1 MRAKL
6 WHFVLGL
13 IWAMVADAFK
23 SSVINPF
30 PMKQKHTRMTPDGIP
45 RATPKTKTIRVLSA
59 VTAAESGEERAK
71 LLSFPLTI
79 WRFTRPHTLI
89 GSALA
94 IPAIHAMAAPSYT
107 AAASVSSLVSIIY
120 TTTAALFMNL
130 YITGLN
136 QITDVEIDKI
146 NKPNLPI
153 PTGDLSIKKAT
164 YVVLVAL
171 AASLWMGTM
180 HAKFATQGLNVA
192 LWGSGILGTLYSLPP
207 FRLKRFPLLAAF
219 CIVAVRGSIIN
230 AGFYAH
236 AKHAVFGE
244 QAGSVLYYLLKDPV
258 CTLSSLFFGIFG
270 IVIALMKD
278 VPDVAGDEQAKV
290 RTFSVRIGQKR
301 IFKSMKRLLSVLFLL
316 FGIGFIRG
324 GLDTTVRTT
333 AVIRMIIGTF
343 ALVAGISVK
352 MKANNVNPEDSK
364 EVYQYY
370 MYLWKLFY
378 GSYLMLPFAR

>member
-6 WHFVLGL
+6 WHFLLGL
-13 IWAMVADAFK
+13 IWATVADAFK
-23 SSVINPF
+23 SPVINPF
-30 PMKQKHTRMTPDGIP
+30 PIRVKQKHTRRTTDGISKS
-45 RATPKTKTIRVLSA
+45 TLKTKTIQVLSA
-59 VTAAESGEERAK
+59 VTTAESGEERSK
-71 LLSFPLTI
+71 LLSFPLVI

-107 AAASVSSLVSIIY
+107 AAASVSSIVSIIY

-153 PTGDLSIKKAT
+153 PTGDLSIKQAT
-164 YVVLVAL
+164 YVVFVAL
-171 AASLWMGTM
+171 AASLWMGAM
-180 HAKFATQGLNVA
+180 HTKFATQGLNVA

-236 AKHAVFGE
+236 AKHAVFSE
-244 QAGSVLYYLLKDPV
+244 QAGSVLYYLLNDPV

-270 IVIALMKD
+270 IVVSIRYQLEALI
-278 VPDVAGDEQAKV
+278 VNILLNS
-290 RTFSVRIGQKR
+290 FS
-301 IFKSMKRLLSVLFLL
+301 RLL
-316 FGIGFIRG
+316 
-324 GLDTTVRTT
+324 
-333 AVIRMIIGTF
+333 
-343 ALVAGISVK
+343 
-352 MKANNVNPEDSK
+352 
-364 EVYQYY
+364 
-370 MYLWKLFY
+370 
-378 GSYLMLPFAR
+378 